1 MKIKITKELKVKLL
15 KALQVGEIDPEDFP
29 ELQWSNSLKDMTDK
43 ELETKVADLQRK
55 LS

>member
-15 KALQVGEIDPEDFP
+15 KALQVGEIDPEEFP
-29 ELQWSNSLKDMTDK
+29 ELQWSLLLKDLTDE
-43 ELETKVADLQRK
+43 ELAAKIADLQRK

>member
-29 ELQWSNSLKDMTDK
+29 ELQWSNLLNELTDE
-43 ELETKVADLQRK
+43 ELGIKIADLQRK